1 MSTNP
6 PPPPSG
12 DHMTG
17 SPGLLPIPFNA
28 APPVM
33 PDAGMGMGFPS
44 SMMMGD
50 EPFAKKQRMDVT
62 NGLIPEQEFI
72 ALYPVRVISLYVLC
86 STSTVCMYVCVCSAT
101 NKNQNL
107 ASRFHEDRIF
117 YRLLIAVPLK
127 MYRKFGHQNGFWLVK
142 C

>member
-1 MSTNP
+1 
-6 PPPPSG
+6 
-12 DHMTG
+12 MTS

-86 STSTVCMYVCVCSAT
+86 STSTVCMYVSAT

-117 YRLLIAVPLK
+117 YRLLIAVRLE